1 MEAPQHSMSDLF
13 AQLGQASDEAAIA
26 RFVAAKTPLGND
38 IQLHEAPY
46 WSPVQ
51 AAFLREAIGDDGD
64 WAQVADAL
72 NSRLH
77 ARH

>member
-1 MEAPQHSMSDLF
+1 MEAPQHSLSDLF
-13 AQLGQASDEAAIA
+13 AQLGQAGDEAAIA
-26 RFVAAKTPLGND
+26 AFVAANPPLGNG

-46 WSPVQ
+46 WSAVQ
-51 AAFLREAIGDDGD
+51 AGFLREAIGDDGD